1 MILPGNLPPGWMRT
15 VRFAARCGAARS
27 PRWTRRHSHWVG
39 HGHGL
44 APRPTVSP
52 PAPPSGAIGTPSTLR
67 TWQKQLKEPSGTHL
81 NCNCNGDAIRSK
93 IAQLGLVAQSPPL
106 SSRWSASTR
115 ARGRI
120 SACGANRHPFLPL
133 LLPLRPPVATSF
145 GSPRDTQHM
154 PGNGR

>member
-44 APRPTVSP
+44 ALRPTVSP

-81 NCNCNGDAIRSK
+81 NCNGDGDAIRSK
-93 IAQLGLVAQSPPL
+93 IAQLGSANPPHFPPAGARARVRADGSVRAAQVATL
-106 SSRWSASTR
+106 SSRFSFPS
-115 ARGRI
+115 G
-120 SACGANRHPFLPL
+120 LPQ
-133 LLPLRPPVATSF
+133 PRRRPVFWFPS
-145 GSPRDTQHM
+145 GHTQHM
-154 PGNGR
+154 L